1 LELELTGNTVAPV
14 VEELARSKI
23 DDGPACLL
31 APSVAHLPS
40 PVEGYLDLPLLAAIS
55 GSSAVA
61 RFRARVPLA
70 APDAAPARLLI
81 SDAGKWQFH
90 GDEVSGM
97 QCCPHPDLPL
107 VAAID
112 DDGTLCIFHRATGK
126 PLAIT
131 RGAHTSLGSCVAWR
145 PLHVLEAPTGTLQLQ
160 LLSAGFDNRIVL
172 WHVEVTCA
180 GAGGGKAGPT
190 GGAGS
195 RHDDADSGGFGCVA
209 VAASRG
215 GKGGKAGGRSRKG
228 APAAA
233 KTAGVAGGDG
243 GGEAAGVI
251 TRGGVEVLLVKLSK
265 CREWDTG
272 RSCAVVRP
280 GSGEEEGGSGLAA
293 LLGPAPSGRAGR
305 SARAAAGS
313 RRAKGAAK
321 ADPDCAG
328 SAAPAVS
335 GAAPDAAAGRCA
347 AASEAAAAAPA
358 AGGAEAAGVAAASGA
373 DAPPSGA
380 QEQQEADSS
389 RFLNPPF
396 VHQVAWLPLGAHA
409 ADGSEEGPEGLV
421 EGDGA
426 ASAAFVVAAG
436 DGFVYVVHADSGRT
450 LAAWQAHAAAATCV
464 AVAPATRLDA
474 PVASTASGSG
484 ARWEA
489 AAVRTPLCL
498 ITAGNDRRLC
508 LWRLELAAV
517 SSSSAHASAS
527 EAETSGVSEA
537 SDAESGLA
545 SAARRAAASPALPFK
560 ATCLWSRRHVR
571 GGINSITALALAPRP
586 APAEVALAP
595 TSMEHDSAPGLCLLV
610 ADVTGA
616 LSAYSWR

>member
-1 LELELTGNTVAPV
+1 
-14 VEELARSKI
+14 
-23 DDGPACLL
+23 
-31 APSVAHLPS
+31 
-40 PVEGYLDLPLLAAIS
+40 
-55 GSSAVA
+55 
-61 RFRARVPLA
+61 
-70 APDAAPARLLI
+70 LLI

-107 VAAID
+107 VASID

-126 PLAIT
+126 PLAIA

-145 PLHVLEAPTGTLQLQ
+145 PLHAVEAPTGTLQLQ

-190 GGAGS
+190 AGAGS
-195 RHDDADSGGFGCVA
+195 RSDDAGSGGFDCVA

-215 GKGGKAGGRSRKG
+215 GKGGKGGGRSRKG

-233 KTAGVAGGDG
+233 KAAGALGGDG

-251 TRGGVEVLLVKLSK
+251 TRGGVEVSLVKLSK

-280 GSGEEEGGSGLAA
+280 GSGEEEGGSGLSA

-305 SARAAAGS
+305 SARAAASS

-321 ADPDCAG
+321 SDPDCTG
-328 SAAPAVS
+328 SAAPAVG
-335 GAAPDAAAGRCA
+335 GAAPDAAVAHSAAAPESA
-347 AASEAAAAAPA
+347 AASPA
-358 AGGAEAAGVAAASGA
+358 AGGEVAAGVAAVSGA
-373 DAPPSGA
+373 EAPPSGA

-396 VHQVAWLPLGAHA
+396 VHQVTWLPRGAQ
-409 ADGSEEGPEGLV
+409 ADGSEEGPGGLG

-426 ASAAFVVAAG
+426 ASAAFVVTAG

-464 AVAPATRLDA
+464 AVAPPTRLDA
-474 PVASTASGSG
+474 PVASSASGSG

-508 LWRLELAAV
+508 LWRLELAAA
-517 SSSSAHASAS
+517 SSCGARASAS
-527 EAETSGVSEA
+527 EVEAETSGVSEA

-545 SAARRAAASPALPFK
+545 PAERRAAASPSLPFK

-571 GGINSITALALAPRP
+571 GGINTITALALPPRP
-586 APAEVALAP
+586 AAPSAATPEVAPSPAP
-595 TSMEHDSAPGLCLLV
+595 PEHDSAPALCLLV

>member
-1 LELELTGNTVAPV
+1 
-14 VEELARSKI
+14 
-23 DDGPACLL
+23 
-31 APSVAHLPS
+31 
-40 PVEGYLDLPLLAAIS
+40 
-55 GSSAVA
+55 
-61 RFRARVPLA
+61 
-70 APDAAPARLLI
+70 LLI

-90 GDEVSGM
+90 GDEVSSM

-107 VAAID
+107 VASID

-126 PLAIT
+126 PLAIA
-131 RGAHTSLGSCVAWR
+131 RGAHSSLGSCVAWR

-172 WHVEVTCA
+172 WHVEVACA
-180 GAGGGKAGPT
+180 GASGGRPGQP
-190 GGAGS
+190 GGTGS
-195 RHDDADSGGFGCVA
+195 RNIVADVGGFGCVA
-209 VAASRG
+209 VAAFRG
-215 GKGGKAGGRSRKG
+215 GKGGKAGGRSRKATG
-228 APAAA
+228 AAA
-233 KTAGVAGGDG
+233 KTVGMAGEG
-243 GGEAAGVI
+243 GGEATGVI
-251 TRGGVEVLLVKLSK
+251 AREGVDVSLVKLSK
-265 CREWDTG
+265 RREWDAG

-305 SARAAAGS
+305 SARVAAGT
-313 RRAKGAAK
+313 RRAKGATK

-328 SAAPAVS
+328 SAAPVVS

-347 AASEAAAAAPA
+347 TAPETATAAPA
-358 AGGAEAAGVAAASGA
+358 AGGAEAAGVPAAS
-373 DAPPSGA
+373 DAEVPPSGA

-396 VHQVAWLPLGAHA
+396 VHQVTWLPLGAPA
-409 ADGSEEGPEGLV
+409 ADGSEVGPDALV
-421 EGDGA
+421 EGDAA

-464 AVAPATRLDA
+464 AVAPPTPLDA
-474 PVASTASGSG
+474 PVASRAGGHG

-508 LWRLELAAV
+508 LWRLELTAA
-517 SSSSAHASAS
+517 SSSSARASAS

-537 SDAESGLA
+537 SDAELGLA
-545 SAARRAAASPALPFK
+545 PAERRAAASPSLPFK
-560 ATCLWSRRHVR
+560 ATRLWSRRHGR
-571 GGINSITALALAPRP
+571 GGINSIIALALPPRP
-586 APAEVALAP
+586 AAPAVATTEVTLAP
-595 TSMEHDSAPGLCLLV
+595 ASVEHDSAPALCLLV